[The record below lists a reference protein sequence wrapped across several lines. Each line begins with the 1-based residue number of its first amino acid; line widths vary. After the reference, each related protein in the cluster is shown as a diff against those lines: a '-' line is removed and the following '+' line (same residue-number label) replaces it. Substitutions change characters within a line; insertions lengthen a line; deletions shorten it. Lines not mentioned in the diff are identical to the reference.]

1 VVLNFTEEK
10 SALKVLLPVG
20 NVSAKVNDII
30 PTESYLF
37 TVATFC
43 FSS

>member
-1 VVLNFTEEK
+1 MLNFTEGK

-20 NVSAKVNDII
+20 NVSAKVNDVI

-37 TVATFC
+37 IVANFC
-43 FSS
+43 FIS